1 MSKCVSYIR
10 RRGELYITNNV
21 IYVSVCFEVV
31 EY

>member
-1 MSKCVSYIR
+1 MSKYVSYIR
-10 RRGELYITNNV
+10 RRGELFTNNV